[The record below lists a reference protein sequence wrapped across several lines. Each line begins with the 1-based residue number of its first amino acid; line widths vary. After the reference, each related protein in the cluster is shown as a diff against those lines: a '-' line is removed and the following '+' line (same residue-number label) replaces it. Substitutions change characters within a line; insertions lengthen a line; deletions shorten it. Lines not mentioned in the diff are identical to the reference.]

1 MEALG
6 AFTTKNT
13 DSMYI
18 PSLWAT
24 RVSLFLAQ
32 EYSSSVLSRFIL
44 NCLVQENS
52 GNASNVREPSVL
64 PLWGIL
70 GPWVP
75 TATIGQ
81 DSVHGFIFPHPIIS
95 GVISSGNHHWF
106 WVWLISP
113 HGLQGSLKPHSLLFP
128 SLQSDTEPSGVID
141 FLWINFLSYTFPRGS
156 PSLLALSPDGPESSP
171 LALPPCHSLFACSRE
186 KNKNLF

>member
-1 MEALG
+1 MFLPQLQSHSSVTQENSIKKQKDCRMGAIE

-18 PSLWAT
+18 PSLWPT
-24 RVSLFLAQ
+24 RVSLFLVQ
-32 EYSSSVLSRFIL
+32 EYSSVLSRFIL
-44 NCLVQENS
+44 HCLVQENS
-52 GNASNVREPSVL
+52 GNASTVQEPSVLL

-75 TATIGQ
+75 TATIEQ

-106 WVWLISP
+106 WIWLISP
-113 HGLQGSLKPHSLLFP
+113 HGLQGSHKPHSLLSVHFRV
-128 SLQSDTEPSGVID
+128 T
-141 FLWINFLSYTFPRGS
+141 
-156 PSLLALSPDGPESSP
+156 LSPAG
-171 LALPPCHSLFACSRE
+171 
-186 KNKNLF
+186 